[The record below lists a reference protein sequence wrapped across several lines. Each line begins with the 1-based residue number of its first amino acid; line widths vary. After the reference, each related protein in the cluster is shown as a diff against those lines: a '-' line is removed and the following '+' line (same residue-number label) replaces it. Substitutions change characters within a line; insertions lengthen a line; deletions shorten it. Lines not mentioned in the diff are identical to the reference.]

1 MCCLLKLTKVMA
13 LLNFELAE
21 KVETD
26 HEVISYSFEYAMSY
40 SCSHVMIMSQNLYT
54 YTSV

>member
-1 MCCLLKLTKVMA
+1 MLNMTKVMA

-26 HEVISYSFEYAMSY
+26 HEVTSYSFG
-40 SCSHVMIMSQNLYT
+40 YT
-54 YTSV
+54 GKHHYVV